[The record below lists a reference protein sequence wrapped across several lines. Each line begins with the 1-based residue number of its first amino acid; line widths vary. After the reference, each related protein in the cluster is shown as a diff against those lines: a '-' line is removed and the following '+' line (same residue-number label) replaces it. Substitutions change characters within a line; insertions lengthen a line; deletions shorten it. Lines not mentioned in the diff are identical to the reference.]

1 MREKSYHLS
10 HPQKR
15 IWYLEKTY
23 KDSQLHNIGGVMRI
37 KGEVDVSL
45 IKQAINLTIK
55 NNEGLRLRFF
65 EIDGEPEQ
73 YVKEYET
80 EEIKFLDFTEESED
94 TIERWQ
100 SDNMSSPFVL
110 MDSKL
115 YEFIIFRSSIED
127 YSILLK
133 MHHLVSDGWST
144 SIIQKQ
150 VTDYYEML
158 KEKQPVALQE
168 LRPSYVTYLNSEKN
182 YLDSERCRKNRV
194 YWMNKFSKLP
204 ENMTPLKKD
213 AMKANR
219 VKFFLEKELSQDIFR
234 FLEGKKLSL
243 NSFFTGVMAIYL
255 GRTRD
260 TDDIVVGV
268 PVYNRMGKQEK
279 EMVGMFTSTM
289 PVRVSYSKD
298 MTCDSFFKTVNTE
311 LKECLYQQR
320 YPYDMLINDLGLR
333 KAGYESL
340 FDVCVNYYVAKYS
353 DMIDGKKS
361 YIEQVFQRAQW
372 YPLQLVIVLH
382 EDTQK
387 IELDLDYNLSYY
399 NENEIHTIYRYL
411 IQIAKSFVQE
421 KIECIQD
428 ISLIPYKERYEK
440 LIQYNNT
447 FHFVKEKKT
456 VVALFEEQVK
466 RVGDK
471 TACMCGDESI
481 TYQELSK
488 RINQLANYLVKNG
501 IQNDDI
507 VAICYPH
514 SIDLIVAIFA
524 VLKVGAS
531 YVPVDPNYPVERIEY
546 IIEDSNVNLLI
557 QKGTGKQNPYLVK
570 TIDISQIDLSLEEAD
585 AVDRSVLDGLAYTIY
600 TSGSTGRPKGVMI
613 EHKGL
618 SNYIRWASKMYFKSS
633 EDVFA
638 FYSSISF
645 DLTITSIFC
654 PLCSG
659 CSMDIYPV
667 VDEEFNIYTILRR
680 NRVTVVKATP
690 SHLGLISKEH
700 VAQTPKLHS
709 LIVGGENL
717 TSDLCNTI
725 TDLFH
730 GEMSIYNEYGPTETV
745 VGCMIYLYKQG
756 KDTGYAVPIGKPADN
771 VRIFLLNQNGQTV
784 AEHEEGEIYI
794 AGEGLARGYRN
805 MPDETKRAFLTKKL
819 ETGEVLRLYKTG
831 DVAEWIADNNL
842 LYKGRKD
849 SQVKLR
855 GHRIELSEIEKTI
868 VDITECEKCIVTV
881 KRTPSKSE
889 VLCAYVK
896 GVESLDEVDM
906 NLKLCSILPDYMIP
920 DQYYQVENIPLTIN
934 GKVDVEKLPFELKKA
949 ANVTMPQT
957 EQETI
962 MVASMKSVLG
972 VEEIGIDDDFIA
984 LGGDSIKAIQLTSKL
999 DTYHYQI
1006 KISDILTY
1014 RTPRLLAKVIKK
1026 KQDTV
1031 KYNPDDY
1038 EGTMDLSPIVQYFF
1052 SQKLKNPAY
1061 YNQSVLIELP
1071 YEMKPDD
1078 FDGIMRELVGYHDI
1092 LRTNYNPEKQT
1103 LYYQEKELIGSLKG
1117 HVYPETIE
1125 ETEWE
1130 DRIGSGTDEMIHHF
1144 TFGTGLLINYLIVPI
1159 KKEKTRIMISM
1170 HHLITDGVSWRI
1182 FLEDLN
1188 YALACK
1194 RENEELVLP
1203 KKTTSYKACF
1213 RGCGSIQNMPQDV
1226 QSIPTDGK
1234 VEHPVMK
1241 DVKIISRTKSREELA
1256 LFQEVAYETYHLK
1269 LDEALVIAFSLA
1281 VSTVFHVSTLNLQL
1295 ESQGRDQISENC
1307 NLSRTMGWFTR
1318 IYSACLS
1325 LSGDSMNEKVKMIK
1339 EGLRVAKEKAA
1350 KNALEWPNKDAR
1362 SVRFNYL
1369 GDIGNEADYSEFSLI
1384 GKSLKVD
1391 TDDENEFQPLL
1402 DVNIMLQKEQLQL
1415 DISYCM
1421 KEFYELTM
1429 ATLADEFMNQINQLT
1444 VQCKEETEIT
1454 FTPSDFKD
1462 SDITQ
1467 DDLDMLF

>member
-37 KGEVDVSL
+37 EGEVDASL
-45 IKQAINLTIK
+45 IKQAINLTIE

-73 YVKEYET
+73 YVKEYEP
-80 EEIKFLDFTEESED
+80 EEIDFFDFTEESED
-94 TIERWQ
+94 TIEHWK
-100 SDNMSSPFVL
+100 SDKMSSPFIL

-115 YEFIIFRSSIED
+115 YEFIIFRSSKED

-133 MHHLVSDGWST
+133 MHHLISDGWTT
-144 SIIQKQ
+144 SIIQNE
-150 VTDYYEML
+150 VTSYYEML
-158 KEKQPVALQE
+158 KAKLPVVLPDP
-168 LRPSYVTYLNSEKN
+168 RPSYVTYLNREKT
-182 YLDSERCRKNRV
+182 YLDSERCKKNRD
-194 YWMNKFSKLP
+194 YWMNKFSTLP
-204 ENMTPLKKD
+204 ENMTLLKKD
-213 AMKANR
+213 ATKAKR
-219 VKFFLEKELSQDIFR
+219 VKFFLEKELSQDIFNY
-234 FLEGKKLSL
+234 LEDKKLSL
-243 NSFFTGVMAIYL
+243 NSFFTGIMALYL
-255 GRTRD
+255 GRIRSVE
-260 TDDIVVGV
+260 DIVLGV

-279 EMVGMFTSTM
+279 GMVGMFTSTM
-289 PVRVSYSKD
+289 PVRILYSKD
-298 MTCDSFFKTVNTE
+298 MTCDSFFKTVNAE

-320 YPYDMLINDLGLR
+320 YPYDLLINDLGLR

-353 DMIDGKKS
+353 DTIDGKKS
-361 YIEQVFQRAQW
+361 YIDQVFQSAQW

-399 NENEIHTIYRYL
+399 KENEIHTIYRYL

-421 KIECIQD
+421 NIECIQE
-428 ISLIPYKERYEK
+428 ISLMPYKERYEK

-447 FHFVKEKKT
+447 FHFDKEKKT
-456 VVALFEEQVK
+456 VVALFEEQV
-466 RVGDK
+466 RRAGDK
-471 TACMCGDESI
+471 TACMCGEESI
-481 TYQELSK
+481 TYQQLSK

-501 IQNDDI
+501 IQNEDI

-514 SIDLIVAIFA
+514 SIELIVAIFA

-531 YVPVDPNYPVERIEY
+531 YVPVDPDYPVERIEY

-557 QKGTGKQNPYLVK
+557 QRDTGKQNPYLVK
-570 TIDISQIDLSLEEAD
+570 TLDISQIDLSLEEVE
-585 AVDRSVLDGLAYTIY
+585 AVDRSVLDELAYTIY

-613 EHKGL
+613 EHNGL

-633 EDVFA
+633 DDVFA

-659 CSMDIYPV
+659 CCMDIYPV

-680 NRVTVVKATP
+680 NRVTVMKATP
-690 SHLGLISKEH
+690 SHLGLIGKEH
-700 VAQTPKLHS
+700 VANMPKLHS

-756 KDTGYAVPIGKPADN
+756 KDTGYAVPIGKPAEN
-771 VRIFLLNQNGQTV
+771 VRIFLLNQDGQTV

-805 MPDETKRAFLTKKL
+805 LPDESERVFLTMQL

-868 VDITECEKCIVTV
+868 ADITECEKCIVTV
-881 KRTPSKSE
+881 KRTSGKSD
-889 VLCAYVK
+889 VLCAYIR
-896 GVESLDEVDM
+896 GVEFLDEVDM
-906 NLKLCSILPDYMIP
+906 NLKLRSILPDYMIP
-920 DQYYQVENIPLTIN
+920 DQYYRIENIPLTIN
-934 GKVDVEKLPFELKKA
+934 GKVDVEKLPFEIKKA
-949 ANVTMPQT
+949 ANVTKPQT
-957 EQETI
+957 EQDTMLVE
-962 MVASMKSVLG
+962 SMKSILG

-999 DTYHYQI
+999 DTLHYQI

-1014 RTPRLLAKVIKK
+1014 RTPRLLAKVIKR

-1031 KYNPDDY
+1031 NYNPDDY
-1038 EGTMDLSPIVQYFF
+1038 EGTMDLSPILQYFF
-1052 SQKLKNPAY
+1052 AQKLKNPAY

-1071 YEMKPDD
+1071 YEMEPDV

-1092 LRTNYNPEKQT
+1092 LRVNYNPEKQT
-1103 LYYQEKELIGSLKG
+1103 LYYQEQELIGSLKG
-1117 HVYPETIE
+1117 HAYPETIE
-1125 ETEWE
+1125 ETEWVN
-1130 DRIGSGTDEMIHHF
+1130 RIGSVIDEMVPRF
-1144 TFGTGLLINYLIVPI
+1144 TFGTGFLINYLTVPI
-1159 KKEKTRIMISM
+1159 QNEKTRIMISM

-1182 FLEDLN
+1182 FLKDLN
-1188 YALACK
+1188 HALACK
-1194 RENEELVLP
+1194 RENKELVLP
-1203 KKTTSYKACF
+1203 EKTTSYKACF
-1213 RGCGSIQNMPQDV
+1213 RGCGTIQNMMQDV
-1226 QSIPTDGK
+1226 ESIPSDEK
-1234 VEHPVMK
+1234 VELPVMK
-1241 DVKIISRTKSREELA
+1241 DVKIISREKRREELL
-1256 LFQEVAYETYHLK
+1256 LFQEVTYETYHLK

-1281 VSTVFHVSTLNLQL
+1281 VSNVFHVSTFNLEL

-1318 IYSACLS
+1318 IYSACLP
-1325 LSGDSMNEKVKMIK
+1325 LSGDSMNEKVKTIK
-1339 EGLRVAKEKAA
+1339 ERLRDAKERAA
-1350 KNALEWPNKDAR
+1350 KNTLEWPNKDVR

-1369 GDIGNEADYSEFSLI
+1369 GDFGNEDDYSEFSLI

-1402 DVNIMLQKEQLQL
+1402 DVNIMLQKEQLQV
-1415 DISYCM
+1415 DISYCS
-1421 KEFYELTM
+1421 KEFYELTI

-1444 VQCKEETEIT
+1444 VQCKEEKDVT